1 MRIEMIC
8 LVPQRETAA
17 REESAMGPGSPL
29 LSSLSDAEM
38 TIFGESKS

>member
-1 MRIEMIC
+1 MRIEMLG

-17 REESAMGPGSPL
+17 REESAMGPGSSF

-38 TIFGESKS
+38 TIFGECKS